1 MTEKETIQLAY
12 GLLWHMPYTHDPLT
26 RKAEKVLREAL
37 TQEEIKPGL
46 DKARSMLINGEI
58 EGMDAEGY
66 FDGLENQLMR
76 L

>member
-12 GLLWHMPYTHDPLT
+12 GLLWHLPYTRDPLT
-26 RKAEKVLREAL
+26 RKAKKVLREAL

-58 EGMDAEGY
+58 DGLDADTY
-66 FDGLENQLMR
+66 FDGLENQIMR